1 MVPPLIMAARRT
13 LWVLVSSLLACA
25 TAPPAAPP
33 AAPPPAAPTAAVTP
47 PEPAVPFDP
56 ERAAL
61 RAANARVRADLVE
74 TVHGVPVADPFR
86 SLETDS
92 PSTQAWVEFQNGRS
106 LAFLAARP
114 RPAMEARLSSL
125 LNIGTLRGASVAG
138 GHVFY
143 LSRQDAEETSV
154 LRIVRADPR
163 RPGLWSPPAVLID
176 PARFGARSALDWY
189 YLSPRGRYVA
199 FGVSQN
205 GDERSILRVMEV
217 ATGRVLSEA
226 IAHTKW
232 CRLAWT
238 PDERGFY
245 YTRYPREGEEGF
257 DAAQPDGYFTR
268 LHHHT
273 LGAAPDGTADPRI
286 FDPQSRTDRPAPV
299 VSDDGR
305 TVLVHLFRGWSE
317 MGVFAIPH
325 AVPRPTWT
333 TATARRVMTPAQTL
347 VSATVH
353 HGRIYARTNEGAPR
367 YRIVSLPVA
376 RVMAATAEIPVA
388 QWDTVVPE
396 GEHPI
401 DGYSLSS
408 DRLVVSRL
416 ENIVSRIRIHRLDG
430 TALGEL
436 TLPGEGAAA
445 GVEADPLRDT
455 VTVVYSSLVTPPTVL
470 AGRLRQAAPTAPVT
484 LTAVD
489 TARTD
494 TPLDQLVLSRESVAS
509 ADGTPINV
517 FYLHRRDLARD
528 GNNPVLLYGYG
539 GFNVSL
545 TPSFRRDP
553 LYWVERGGVYAIAN
567 LRGGAEFGEAWHRA
581 GNREN
586 KHHVFEDMEA
596 VTRWLSTSNLS
607 RPERIAIQGGSNGG
621 LLMGAMLTRAPDTF
635 RAAVSS
641 VGLYDM
647 VRFHRFPPAEIWTSE
662 LGDPEDPTAFGWLHG
677 YSPYHRVRDGVS
689 YPAVWI
695 ETADHDTRVHWAHS
709 TKFAA
714 RLQEATAS
722 DRPVY
727 FHMQRGMGHGSATLR
742 SEQLRTLVRV
752 YTFLEDQLGMEAPA
766 PAPAA
771 APTVG
776 P

>member
-1 MVPPLIMAARRT
+1 MHARRASG
-13 LWVLVSSLLACA
+13 LIVLCLIGCA
-25 TAPPAAPP
+25 SAPVAPAPSTPPSTPPTTPAASPPAAPVDP
-33 AAPPPAAPTAAVTP
+33 A
-47 PEPAVPFDP
+47 
-56 ERAAL
+56 RAAL
-61 RAANARVRADLVE
+61 LAANARVRGDLVE
-74 TVHGVPVADPFR
+74 TLHGEPVPDPYR
-86 SLETDS
+86 ALETDS
-92 PSTQAWVEFQNGRS
+92 PATQAWVEFQNARS
-106 LAFLAARP
+106 LAYLADRP
-114 RPAMEARLSSL
+114 RPEMEARLSSL
-125 LNIGTLRGASVAG
+125 LNIGALRGASVAG
-138 GHVFY
+138 SVLLY

-163 RPGLWSPPAVLID
+163 RPGQWTAPAVLLD
-176 PARFGARSALDWY
+176 PARFGARSAIDWY

-205 GDERSILRVMEV
+205 GDERSVLRVMEV
-217 ATGRVLSEA
+217 ATGRVLDEA

-245 YTRYPREGEEGF
+245 YTRYPREGEPGF

-268 LHHHT
+268 LFHHA
-273 LGAAPDGTADPRI
+273 LGGGADGTRDPQV
-286 FDPQSRTDRPAPV
+286 FDPQSRTDRPSPV

-317 MGVFAIPH
+317 MGVY
-325 AVPRPTWT
+325 AVAHGSPQAPWT
-333 TATARRVMTPAQTL
+333 PATARRVMAPAQAI
-347 VSATVH
+347 VSATIH
-353 HGRIYARTNEGAPR
+353 RGRLYARTNEGAPR
-367 YRIVSLPVA
+367 YRIVSLPAA
-376 RVMAATAEIPVA
+376 RVLAAPAEIPLA
-388 QWDTVVPE
+388 QWDSVVPE

-401 DGYSLSS
+401 DGFALSS

-416 ENIVSRIRIHRLDG
+416 ENIVSRIRTYRLDG
-430 TALGEL
+430 TPLGEL
-436 TLPGEGAAA
+436 TLPGEGSAA

-470 AGRLRQAAPTAPVT
+470 VGRLRAALPTAPVA
-484 LTAVD
+484 LTPVD

-494 TPLDQLVLSRESVAS
+494 APLDQLVLSRASVPS
-509 ADGTPINV
+509 ADGTAINV
-517 FYLHRRDLARD
+517 FYVHRRGIAMD
-528 GNNPVLLYGYG
+528 GTNPVLLYGYG

-581 GNREN
+581 GHREN

-596 VTRWLSTSNLS
+596 VTRWLSTSGLS
-607 RPERIAIQGGSNGG
+607 RPDRIALQGGSNGG

-662 LGDPEDPTAFGWLHG
+662 LGDPEQADAFRWLYA
-677 YSPYHRVRDGVS
+677 YSPYHRVRDGVA

-714 RLQEATAS
+714 RLQDATSS
-722 DRPVY
+722 DRPVF

-752 YTFLEDQLGMEAPA
+752 YTFLEDQLAMTAPPA
-766 PAPAA
+766 ATPPAAPAA
-771 APTVG
+771 ATPA

>member
-1 MVPPLIMAARRT
+1 MAKRRS
-13 LWVLVSSLLACA
+13 LWVFSVSLVACA
-25 TAPPAAPP
+25 TAPPAPP
-33 AAPPPAAPTAAVTP
+33 TPPTPQPVATPQAPPPQLNA
-47 PEPAVPFDP
+47 EQ
-56 ERAAL
+56 AAL

-74 TVHGVPVADPFR
+74 TIHGVEVSDPFR

-92 PSTQAWVEFQNGRS
+92 PTTQAWVEFQNSRS
-106 LAFLAARP
+106 LAYLAARP
-114 RPAMEARLSSL
+114 QPAMEARLSSL
-125 LNIGTLRGASVAG
+125 LNIGVLRGSSVAG

-154 LRIVRADPR
+154 LRIARNDAR
-163 RPGLWSPPAVLID
+163 RPGNWAAPAVLID

-189 YLSPRGRYVA
+189 YPSPRGRYVA

-205 GDERSILRVMEV
+205 GDERSVLRVMEV
-217 ATGRVLSEA
+217 ATGRILAES

-232 CRLAWT
+232 CRLSWT

-257 DAAQPDGYFTR
+257 DAAQPDGYFAR
-268 LHHHT
+268 LYHH
-273 LGAAPDGTADPRI
+273 LLRAAPDGGADPRV
-286 FDPQSRTDRPAPV
+286 FDPQSRTDRPSPV
-299 VSDDGR
+299 MSDDGR
-305 TVLVHLFRGWSE
+305 TLLVHLFRGWSE
-317 MGVFAIPH
+317 MGVYVTPH
-325 AVPRPTWT
+325 APDRPALTP
-333 TATARRVMTPAQTL
+333 ATARKVMTPAQTL

-353 HGRIYARTNEGAPR
+353 HGRVYVRTNEGAPR
-367 YRIVSLPVA
+367 YRIVSLPLA
-376 RVMAATAEIPVA
+376 RVFSSPTEIPLA
-388 QWDTVVPE
+388 QWDSVVPE

-401 DGYSLSS
+401 DGFALSS

-416 ENIVSRIRIHRLDG
+416 EDIVSRIRLYRLDG

-436 TLPGEGAAA
+436 ALPGEGAAA
-445 GVEADPLRDT
+445 GVEADPFNDN

-470 AGRLRQAAPTAPVT
+470 AGRLRRAAPTAPVA
-484 LTAVD
+484 LTVVD
-489 TARTD
+489 RARTD
-494 TPLDQLVLSRESVAS
+494 TPLDQLVLSRERVPS

-517 FYLHRRDLARD
+517 FYLHRRDLPRD
-528 GNNPVLLYGYG
+528 GSSPVLLYGYG

-553 LYWVERGGVYAIAN
+553 LYWIERGGVYAIAN

-581 GNREN
+581 GHREN

-596 VTRWLSTSNLS
+596 VTRWFSTSGIS

-621 LLMGAMLTRAPDTF
+621 LLMGAMLTRAPDAF

-662 LGDPEDPTAFGWLHG
+662 LGDPEDATAFGWLHG
-677 YSPYHRVRDGVS
+677 YSPYHRVRDGVP

-714 RLQEATAS
+714 RLQEATSS

-752 YTFLEDQLGMEAPA
+752 YTFLEDQLGV
-766 PAPAA
+766 APAA
-771 APTVG
+771 APAAPTV
-776 P
+776 PAPVPADPTPPRPQ